1 MESKKEFTL
10 KDAIDI
16 SIWKWQKYV
25 DNGGLT
31 GILRS
36 DIPFDNEEVK
46 TGVIASSDCGLCYYQ
61 KLKHPNTRI
70 WSLIMCSDCPIA
82 LKGQTC
88 TLKNSIYQNWNTH
101 MLRFIVIKENKEHNK
116 EEMLKYAKEMLKLL
130 KTIKAEYDE
139 SSKNQ

>member
-25 DNGGLT
+25 DNGGHIH
-31 GILRS
+31 ILRS
-36 DIPFDNEEVK
+36 EIPFADDDVK
-46 TGVIASSDCGLCYYQ
+46 HGIIKSSGCGLCYYQ
-61 KLKHPNTRI
+61 KLKHQNTRM
-70 WSLIMCSDCPIA
+70 WSLNMCSDCPIA

-88 TLKNSIYQNWNTH
+88 TLPNSIYKNWNTH
-101 MLRFIVIKENKEHNK
+101 MLRYMFIRGKNNK
-116 EEMLKYAKEMLKLL
+116 EEMLKYAKEMLELL